1 MIGDKIR
8 PAGVYYHDLD
18 RNKHPID
25 DWIMGPL
32 HDLAKTANRDDSEH
46 GLMLSFTSRTGIP
59 KKWAMPMRLLA
70 SYDGQ
75 EIRAYL
81 QI

>member
-1 MIGDKIR
+1 
-8 PAGVYYHDLD
+8 
-18 RNKHPID
+18 
-25 DWIMGPL
+25 MGPL